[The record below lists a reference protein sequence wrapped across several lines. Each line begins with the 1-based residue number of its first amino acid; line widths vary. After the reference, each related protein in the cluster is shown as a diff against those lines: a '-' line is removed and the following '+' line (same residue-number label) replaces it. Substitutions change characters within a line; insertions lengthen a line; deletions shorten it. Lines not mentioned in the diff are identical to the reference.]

1 MRDVYIIAVGMTK
14 FGKHMDRT
22 EKDLVAEAFTKT
34 MSDAPEVKPGD
45 IQSVFFSNMCWGFF
59 NMQHSIRGQVA
70 LRPLGIEGIP
80 ITNVENACASG
91 STALHGAYKDVA
103 SGLHECS
110 LAIGMEKLYNE
121 DKMKSFMAFS
131 GGMDIANMNEH
142 LNMLQ
147 TLVKQLKLEVP
158 AEEEGGAGQ
167 SRSAFM
173 DAYAAGLRWHMATY
187 GTTQH
192 QLALIA
198 AKNHFHSSM
207 NPNAQFQKAMSVDE
221 VLQARSVVWPLTV
234 PMCAPVGDGAAG
246 AIVCSGDFLKNMKS
260 ARPVKILASV
270 LGSGTNRHY
279 DRPDLDIAV
288 RLSRQAYDIAGVGP
302 HDIDTAE
309 VHDATAYGEL
319 HQYESLGFCPI
330 GEGGPFAETGATK
343 LGGRLPVN
351 TSGGLMS
358 RGHPIGASGLGMMHE
373 LVTQLRHEAGPRQ
386 VEGCRLALGEN
397 GGGIMAF
404 EEVAMTIHI
413 LERMNGQRR
422 SS

>member
-22 EKDLVAEAFTKT
+22 EKDLVAEALAKT
-34 MSDAPEVKPGD
+34 ISDVPELRISD
-45 IQSVFFSNMCWGFF
+45 IQSVFFANMSWGFF
-59 NMQHSIRGQVA
+59 NGQHSIRGQVA

-80 ITNVENACASG
+80 ITNVENACACA
-91 STALHGAYKDVA
+91 STALHCAYKDVA
-103 SGLHECS
+103 CGLYECS

-131 GGMDIANMNEH
+131 AGMDVSDFEARLKEIRDF
-142 LNMLQ
+142 
-147 TLVKQLKLEVP
+147 VKGLKLEIPVN
-158 AEEEGGAGQ
+158 EDEGGAGQ

-173 DAYAAGLRWHMATY
+173 DVYAAGVRWHMATY
-187 GTTQH
+187 GTTQR
-192 QLALIA
+192 QLAIIA
-198 AKNHFHSSM
+198 SKNHFHSSM
-207 NPNAQFQKAMSVDE
+207 NPNAQFQKTMTVDE
-221 VLQARSVVWPLTV
+221 VLQAKPVVWPLTV
-234 PMCAPVGDGAAG
+234 PMCAPVGDGAAA
-246 AIVCSGDFLKNMKS
+246 AIVCSADFLKKLKS

-270 LGSGTNRHY
+270 LGSGTSRKY
-279 DRPDLDIAV
+279 DQPDLDIAV

-302 HDIDTAE
+302 KDINTAE

-330 GEGGPFAETGATK
+330 GEGGPFAETGVTK
-343 LGGRLPVN
+343 LGGKLPIN

-358 RGHPIGASGLGMMHE
+358 RGHPVGASGLGMIHE

-397 GGGIMAF
+397 GGGNLAN
-404 EEVAMTIHI
+404 EEAVMTIHI
-413 LERMNGQRR
+413 LERMKGK
-422 SS
+422 